1 MTDRSDVRR
10 PGTACRPMML
20 AAALAATFAVAACG
34 GGTDPGPV
42 QGQDAVAPTAGAPP
56 ATTTDAGTVASGSDG
71 SGQTASVPVAEADSL
86 AFMREEERLAHD
98 VYAVAASTW
107 TQPIF
112 GNIRDSETT
121 HTLAV
126 KSLLDARG
134 LPDPLEGLPEGR
146 FRTPALQALYD
157 ALSVASRASYERALQ
172 VGAEIEELD
181 IRDIGLQ
188 KAVVS
193 DAAIVA
199 VYDQLLRGSRNHLRA
214 FDGALAR
221 AGATYEPKYITR
233 AEYDA
238 IVGSETETGR

>member
-1 MTDRSDVRR
+1 MTHRSDVRL
-10 PGTACRPMML
+10 PGPACRPIML
-20 AAALAATFAVAACG
+20 AAALAAAFAVAGCG
-34 GGTDPGPV
+34 GGSDPGSV
-42 QGQDAVAPTAGAPP
+42 QGQDAVALPVSTPSSPTAGA
-56 ATTTDAGTVASGSDG
+56 ATGISGSAG
-71 SGQTASVPVAEADSL
+71 PGQTASVPVAEADSL

-98 VYAVAASTW
+98 VYAVAAGTW
-107 TQPIF
+107 SQPIF

-126 KSLLDARG
+126 KSLLDSRG

-146 FRTPALQALYD
+146 FRNPALQALYD
-157 ALSVASRASYERALQ
+157 ALSVASRTSYERALQ

-193 DAAIVA
+193 DAGIAA

-221 AGATYEPKYITR
+221 AGASYEPKYITP

-238 IVGSETETGR
+238 IVGSETESGR